1 MAAAA
6 ACHQSNGWE
15 KRSALGTSLLNNNHK
30 NHQNQK
36 KKRKERKVG
45 GRLNSSR
52 RRQCATTGS
61 LSNL

>member
-15 KRSALGTSLLNNNHK
+15 KRSALGTSLLNNNHQ

-36 KKRKERKVG
+36 KKEKRKK
-45 GRLNSSR
+45 SR
-52 RRQCATTGS
+52 RKTKQ
-61 LSNL
+61 